1 MDRLLSD
8 LSLLPFSKFF
18 SPTNRIALIALLAQG
33 RGSGARVLRPDDVK
47 VPPIVSLYRN

>member
-18 SPTNRIALIALLAQG
+18 SPTNRIALIALL
-33 RGSGARVLRPDDVK
+33 RGLGAAARVLRPDDVK